1 MRLSEFITEN
11 ERMREA
17 LGLEA
22 VEKDKINKKY
32 VQELMYEVGEWSRE
46 NPIETNILKIK
57 NIRIFTRIIILASYS
72 I

>member
-32 VQELMYEVGEWSRE
+32 VQELMYKVGTGYR
-46 NPIETNILKIK
+46 LK
-57 NIRIFTRIIILASYS
+57 NNLSD
-72 I
+72 